1 MWIPR
6 APGPSEV
13 YRTVPESSFIR
24 FRKAFAFMQTIT
36 LTFDPKSRVL
46 TADSEGAGTVID
58 DTAVTFKLNAVKDVP
73 EGSTFELVCGTV
85 LGNAGRRYHPV
96 LRFSDDL
103 TVGLHHQVLQT
114 CTGGTL
120 PISLRITMPNRVVVG
135 SRQLILGVAVVPDAY
150 KDLAGAY
157 GDVLMMRTDGW
168 DWIEDWTYMKDSV
181 VVHDGRFWISQ
192 ADDNV
197 GNEPSDDDTTKW
209 LVVGVDGLSPTV
221 EWQDDVLVV
230 TDAEGEHRSPPLT
243 GPQGIQG
250 EKGDTGPVGPQGLK
264 GDKGDKGDTGAT
276 GERGPQ
282 GIQGIQG
289 PQGEVGPQGP
299 QGEKGVQGDPGV
311 SPTFEWQDTVLVV
324 TDVNGQHSQDLEGPQ
339 GPQGIQGPQGL
350 KGDTGEQ
357 GPQGIQGIQ
366 GPKGDK
372 GDPFS
377 VSKVYESIDAMNAG
391 YATDG
396 VPIGGFVVITTGD
409 VDDEDNAKVYC
420 KGDTAYEYITDMSGA
435 QGIQGPQG
443 EQGPQGPVGP
453 QGPKGD
459 TGDAGQM
466 DTALDPDSS
475 NGVQNKVITEN
486 INRIDTELDTKA
498 ASSDLTSHTSNTS
511 NPHGVTKAQ
520 VGLGN
525 VDNTAD
531 KDKPLSTLQSQAV
544 DTKLASYVPIT
555 RTVNGKAL
563 DTNITLGASDV
574 GALPEDTHIPD
585 DVTVDDALS
594 GTSTNPVQN
603 KVVKTAL
610 DGKVPT
616 GRKVNGKELS
626 TDITLAAADV
636 GAQPAGDYALKSE
649 IPDVSDFITDSEAEA
664 AYQPKGD
671 YALKSEIP
679 DVSGFETSS
688 HASSTYATKTEL
700 TSGLNGKVDKVNGS
714 RLMTDAE
721 GTKLT
726 GIESGAEVNVIE
738 SIKVDG
744 VALTVTNKAVD
755 ITMPDAEVVQNAE
768 GITVGST
775 ALQDAT
781 TAQDG
786 LMTKAQVSAISS
798 LQTSVQNLQSS
809 LSGKQDDFQ
818 VVTVSL
824 PVASWS
830 GNTQTVTVQ
839 GITPS
844 TEIVIVSYSPASYQA
859 YTEAGIRATA
869 QGQNTLTFACDDL
882 PASAVS
888 AEVMFA

>member
-1 MWIPR
+1 M
-6 APGPSEV
+6 
-13 YRTVPESSFIR
+13 
-24 FRKAFAFMQTIT
+24 KTIA
-36 LTFDPKSRVL
+36 LTYDPKSNLL
-46 TADSEGAGTVID
+46 TADSEGAGTSID
-58 DTAVTFKLNAVKDVP
+58 DCATVFQLVTPITGLDLTDAVV
-73 EGSTFELVCGTV
+73 ELQYGVTIHDG
-85 LGNAGRRYHPV
+85 GRRYPGKGRFDSSYECPLSRQV
-96 LRFSDDL
+96 LRA
-103 TVGLHHQVLQT
+103 

-120 PISLRITMPNRVVVG
+120 PVRLRITLPNRVVRV
-135 SRQLILGVAVVPDAY
+135 SHQVILDVDVTVDADEDYVA
-150 KDLAGAY
+150 AY

-197 GNEPSDDDTTKW
+197 GNEPSDDTTKW

-466 DTALDPDSS
+466 DTALDPDST

-531 KDKPLSTLQSQAV
+531 ADKPLSTLQSQAM
-544 DTKLASYVPIT
+544 DTKLAAYVPIT
-555 RTVNGKAL
+555 RTVNRKTL
-563 DTNITLGASDV
+563 DTNITLDASDV

-616 GRKVNGKELS
+616 SRKVNGKELS
-626 TDITLAAADV
+626 QDISLAAADV

-679 DVSGFETSS
+679 DVSGFETSA
-688 HASSTYATKTEL
+688 HAEETYATKTEL
-700 TSGLNGKVDKVNGS
+700 TDGLGDKVDKVSGKGLSTNDY
-714 RLMTDAE
+714 TTAE
-721 GTKLT
+721 KTKLSN
-726 GIESGAEVNVIE
+726 IESGAEVNIIE
-738 SIKVDG
+738 SVKVGG
-744 VALTVTNKAVD
+744 VALPIVDKAVD
-755 ITMPDAEVVQNAE
+755 ITMPDAEVTQNAE

-786 LMTKAQVSAISS
+786 LMTKAQVAAISS
-798 LQTSVQNLQSS
+798 LQSTVQSLQSS

-818 VVTVSL
+818 VVTVTL
-824 PVASWS
+824 PAASWS
-830 GNTQTVTVQ
+830 GNIQTVTVQ

-844 TEIVIVSYSPASYQA
+844 TEIVIVSYSPDSYQA

-869 QGQNTLTFACDDL
+869 QGQNALTFACDDV

>member
-1 MWIPR
+1 
-6 APGPSEV
+6 
-13 YRTVPESSFIR
+13 
-24 FRKAFAFMQTIT
+24 MQTIT

-366 GPKGDK
+366 GLKGDK

-466 DTALDPDSS
+466 DTALDPDST

-531 KDKPLSTLQSQAV
+531 ADKPLSTLQSQAM
-544 DTKLASYVPIT
+544 DTKLAAYVPIT
-555 RTVNGKAL
+555 RTVNGKTL
-563 DTNITLGASDV
+563 DTNITLDASDV

-616 GRKVNGKELS
+616 SRKVNGKELS
-626 TDITLAAADV
+626 QDISLAAADV

-679 DVSGFETSS
+679 DVSGFETSA
-688 HASSTYATKTEL
+688 HAEETYATKTEL
-700 TSGLNGKVDKVNGS
+700 TDGLGDKVDKVSGKGLSTNDY
-714 RLMTDAE
+714 TTAE
-721 GTKLT
+721 KTKLSK
-726 GIESGAEVNVIE
+726 IESGAEVNIIE
-738 SIKVDG
+738 SVKVGG
-744 VALTVTNKAVD
+744 VALPIVDKAVD
-755 ITMPDAEVVQNAE
+755 ITMPDAEVTQNAE

-824 PVASWS
+824 PAASWS
-830 GNTQTVTVQ
+830 GNIQTVTVQ

-844 TEIVIVSYSPASYQA
+844 TEIVIVSYSPDSYQA

>member
-6 APGPSEV
+6 APWPSEV
-13 YRTVPESSFIR
+13 NRTVPESSFIR
-24 FRKAFAFMQTIT
+24 FRKAFACMQTIT
-36 LTFDPKSRVL
+36 LTFDLKSRVL

-192 ADDNV
+192 VDDNT

-221 EWQDDVLVV
+221 EWEDDVLVV
-230 TDAEGEHRSPPLT
+230 TDAKGEHKSPPLT

-250 EKGDTGPVGPQGLK
+250 EKGDTGPVGPQGPK

-299 QGEKGVQGDPGV
+299 QGLKGDQGIPGV

-377 VSKVYESIDAMNAG
+377 VSKVYASIDEMNAG

-396 VPIGGFVVITTGD
+396 VPVGGFVVITTGD

-459 TGDAGQM
+459 TGDAGVM
-466 DTALDPDSS
+466 DAALDPDST
-475 NGVQNKVITEN
+475 NGVQNKVLYA
-486 INRIDTELDTKA
+486 RFAGIDTELDGKA
-498 ASSDLTSHTSNTS
+498 EASALSSHVENKT
-511 NPHGVTKAQ
+511 NPHNVTKSQ

-531 KDKPLSTLQSQAV
+531 ADKPVSSAMQTALDLKANKTQ
-544 DTKLASYVPIT
+544 LADYVPNT
-555 RTVNGKAL
+555 RKVNGKQL
-563 DTNITLGASDV
+563 NTDITLSASDV
-574 GALPEDTHIPD
+574 GALPDSTHIPD
-585 DVTVDDALS
+585 DVTVDAVLS
-594 GTSTNPVQN
+594 GTSENPVQN
-603 KVVKTAL
+603 KVVKQAL
-610 DGKVPT
+610 DGKQPT
-616 GRKVNGKELS
+616 GN
-626 TDITLAAADV
+626 
-636 GAQPAGDYALKSE
+636 
-649 IPDVSDFITDSEAEA
+649 
-664 AYQPKGD
+664 

-679 DVSGFETSS
+679 DVSGFESS
-688 HASSTYATKTEL
+688 AHAEETYATKTEL
-700 TSGLNGKVDKVNGS
+700 STGLGDKVDKVSGKGLSTNDF
-714 RLMTDAE
+714 TTAE
-721 GTKLT
+721 KTKLSN
-726 GIESGAEVNVIE
+726 IETGAEVNVIE
-738 SIKVDG
+738 TVKVDG
-744 VALTVTNKAVD
+744 VALTVKDKAVD
-755 ITMPDAEVVQNAE
+755 ITMPDAEVTQDAD

-786 LMTKAQVSAISS
+786 LMTKEQVNAISS
-798 LQTSVQNLQSS
+798 LQTSVQNIQSS

-844 TEIVIVSYSPASYQA
+844 TEIIIVSYSPASYQA

-882 PASAVS
+882 PTSAVS

>member
-1 MWIPR
+1 M
-6 APGPSEV
+6 
-13 YRTVPESSFIR
+13 
-24 FRKAFAFMQTIT
+24 
-36 LTFDPKSRVL
+36 
-46 TADSEGAGTVID
+46 
-58 DTAVTFKLNAVKDVP
+58 
-73 EGSTFELVCGTV
+73 
-85 LGNAGRRYHPV
+85 
-96 LRFSDDL
+96 
-103 TVGLHHQVLQT
+103 
-114 CTGGTL
+114 
-120 PISLRITMPNRVVVG
+120 
-135 SRQLILGVAVVPDAY
+135 
-150 KDLAGAY
+150 
-157 GDVLMMRTDGW
+157 
-168 DWIEDWTYMKDSV
+168 
-181 VVHDGRFWISQ
+181 
-192 ADDNV
+192 
-197 GNEPSDDDTTKW
+197 
-209 LVVGVDGLSPTV
+209 VGVDGLSPTV

-250 EKGDTGPVGPQGLK
+250 EKGDTGPVGPQGPK

-299 QGEKGVQGDPGV
+299 QGIKGDQGDPGV
-311 SPTFEWQDTVLVV
+311 SPTFQWQDTVLVV

-350 KGDTGEQ
+350 KGDTGER

-377 VSKVYESIDAMNAG
+377 VSKVYASVDEMNAG

-409 VDDEDNAKVYC
+409 VEDEDNAKVYC

-466 DTALDPDSS
+466 DAALDAEST
-475 NGVQNKVITEN
+475 NGVQNKVLYQ
-486 INRIDTELDTKA
+486 RFADVDTELDGKA
-498 ASSDLTSHTSNTS
+498 EASALSSHVENKS
-511 NPHGVTKAQ
+511 NPHSVTKSQ
-520 VGLGN
+520 IGLGN

-544 DTKLASYVPIT
+544 DTKLASYVLIT

-616 GRKVNGKELS
+616 SRKVNGKELS
-626 TDITLAAADV
+626 QDISLTAADV

-664 AYQPKGD
+664 TYQPKGD
-671 YALKSEIP
+671 YALKNEIP
-679 DVSGFETSS
+679 DVSGFETSA
-688 HASSTYATKTEL
+688 HAEATYATKTEL
-700 TSGLNGKVDKVNGS
+700 TDGLGDKVDKVSGKGLSTNDY
-714 RLMTDAE
+714 TTTE
-721 GTKLT
+721 KQKLQ
-726 GIESGAEVNVIE
+726 GIAAGAQVNVLE
-738 SIKVDG
+738 SVKVNNIAQQIIDKAVNVTVPTKVSDLSNDSGFQTASQVAAAVQSG
-744 VALTVTNKAVD
+744 VA
-755 ITMPDAEVVQNAE
+755 
-768 GITVGST
+768 
-775 ALQDAT
+775 
-781 TAQDG
+781 
-786 LMTKAQVSAISS
+786 
-798 LQTSVQNLQSS
+798 
-809 LSGKQDDFQ
+809 GKQDDFT
-818 VVTVSL
+818 VVSVNL
-824 PVASWS
+824 PASGWS
-830 GNTQTVTVQ
+830 SNQQTVAVSGVTA
-839 GITPS
+839 S
-844 TEIVIVSYSPASYQA
+844 TEIVVVSYSPGSYQA
-859 YTEAGIRATA
+859 YTEAGVRATA
-869 QGQNTLTFACDDL
+869 QGAGSLTFACDEAPSTDL
-882 PASAVS
+882 V
-888 AEVMFA
+888 AEVLYA